1 MNVTAEA
8 IARDGGGSPVQL
20 ALRRPVA
27 VPAQHAVRSMYD
39 HADSARTTINVLA
52 ESWSPTACGVRFCS
66 TGQPEGRQLRDRFV
80 LAESSPTAIVCKNR
94 LISQTQAVIGRHST
108 SAVLRRLSASVAR
121 SITHEVLL

>member
-1 MNVTAEA
+1 MTVTAQA

-52 ESWSPTACGVRFCS
+52 ESWSPTACDVRFCS

-80 LAESSPTAIVCKNR
+80 VGRIQPDRDCVQEPVDFSDAGRDRASQYVSGLAA
-94 LISQTQAVIGRHST
+94 AVG
-108 SAVLRRLSASVAR
+108 LSRAQHHA
-121 SITHEVLL
+121 